1 MNFRARRAALPQF
14 QMTAMMDVVFLLLC
28 FFVTSSVFSQWEYE
42 VDLTL
47 PSARSG
53 AAATRLP
60 GEIILNVS
68 RDGTVTVN
76 QRAFRGEALD
86 TLLRQVAGYL
96 PGQPVTIRADGDT
109 AYADFMR
116 VVDAC
121 RLAGIANVSLAT
133 APGATPGVA
142 APPPLPGPPAEGT
155 EARP

>member
-1 MNFRARRAALPQF
+1 MDFRARKTALPQF

-47 PSARSG
+47 PTARSG
-53 AAATRLP
+53 ASSTRLP
-60 GEIILNVS
+60 GEIILNVA

-86 TLLRQVAGYL
+86 ALLRQVAGYL
-96 PGQPVTIRADGDT
+96 PGLPVTIRADADT

-133 APGATPGVA
+133 APGADQTP
-142 APPPLPGPPAEGT
+142 APPPPPPGG
-155 EARP
+155 RP